1 LSSDV
6 SSSLSR
12 KPFII
17 QMPGAKRNKTES
29 AAGPGVIAN
38 SSSSGKEKEG
48 GEEGEEHLYDEELNE
63 LVPEFEVL
71 EYLRQLQV

>member
-1 LSSDV
+1 
-6 SSSLSR
+6 
-12 KPFII
+12 
-17 QMPGAKRNKTES
+17 MPGAKRNKIEP
-29 AAGPGVIAN
+29 AAGPGMIAN

-48 GEEGEEHLYDEELNE
+48 SWKGGEEGEEHLYDEEMNE